1 MKFGDNL
8 KKLRKL
14 KKISQEELAEKVGV
28 SRQSVSKWECGEAY
42 PEMSNIL
49 ALCSI
54 FKCKMNELVQED
66 MKDIDSLDE
75 EIKMSIVKFKKEK
88 QDQVKLLSKLVYIF
102 SRIGK
107 IASLLGILAV
117 VITYLF
123 MTVSLIPNT
132 KLTEQT
138 ITIYNEEIDYSRLKD
153 ENIIEYDGKKYEL
166 KETMEKDAAVRI
178 LDILEKNGKPIV
190 YVSLTTIFISL
201 IATLVLL
208 YFAFKHIDRLFV
220 NIHDGETPFT
230 LENVK
235 HIKMIAYFMI
245 GATLTPNILGV
256 ITEFFIGEELGIGFE
271 LIDLIYILVIFSMA
285 YIFEYG
291 YEIQLDSKGRM
302 YGETEE

>member
-178 LDILEKNGKPIV
+178 LDILEKNDKPIV
-190 YVSLTTIFISL
+190 YISLTTIFISL